1 MTRIFL
7 KQKGGKTMIKGINHQ
22 VIEITDTDN
31 RYYERALF
39 MLRPEYASI
48 QRELLE
54 KEACKMLKDLDTMA
68 TTKPK
73 STLPCRILN
82 AVLNIAVGVLIT
94 VCIYSFV

>member
-1 MTRIFL
+1 
-7 KQKGGKTMIKGINHQ
+7 MIKGINHQ

-31 RYYERALF
+31 RYYERAFF

-54 KEACKMLKDLDTMA
+54 KEARKMLRDLDSMA

-73 STLPCRILN
+73 STLSSRILN
-82 AVLNIAVGVLIT
+82 AVLNIAIGVLLT